1 MVTFLFTGKQ
11 RILSKYKK
19 WKQQGVTVAGGNGEG
34 SGLNQLSYPVGIVID
49 ENKTILIADN
59 RNNRIDEWKYGSNN
73 SQIIIDGNEKG
84 NINYRLWNPLE
95 VIIDKINNA
104 LIVYS
109 QANEQVLRWFRE
121 NQTIQELFDLDSSR
135 NHIAMD
141 KSGSIYISEVQQ
153 DQVTRWKDGDTDR
166 TIVAGGN
173 GVGDGLNQLESPH
186 FIFINDNYSVYV
198 SDYGNDRMM
207 KWEKDATEGIL
218 VAGGINNFDTMPFP
232 EGVIVDDCKGDLQ
245 GSIVVGGNGQGAESN
260 QLNGP
265 TRLSFDHEGNL
276 YVADSNNNRIQKFEL
291 VSD

>member
-1 MVTFLFTGKQ
+1 